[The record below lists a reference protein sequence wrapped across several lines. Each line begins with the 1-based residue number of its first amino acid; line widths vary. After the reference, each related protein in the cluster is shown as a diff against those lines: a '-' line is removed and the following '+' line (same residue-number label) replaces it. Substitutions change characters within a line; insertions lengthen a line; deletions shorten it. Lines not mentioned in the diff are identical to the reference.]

1 MHSKGGVVHY
11 KSAYHGRVA
20 IGSPPQV
27 MDVVFD
33 TGSGHLVVP
42 STLCKAPT
50 CTKHVRYRRKDS
62 FTSVDINCDGETA
75 MPGQPRDLVT
85 VSYGTGQISGILVRD
100 YVCIRQVEDVV
111 NPIGAEAT
119 PGFSMLQT
127 KAKFLHK
134 GSGALTEDEVEGKA
148 DDKIKESEDRV
159 EDLVEGED
167 EGKDEGENEG
177 EDEHG
182 DYKGDA
188 MPHGCFNL
196 QFIAATNMSEEPFN
210 TFAFDGVLG
219 MGLIALSQTPEFNI
233 FNMIATKA
241 WEASPGFQRMFSLFL
256 GFGTEESTITFGGY
270 QAERLHGESFAWHYV
285 REPRMGYW
293 QIEIFG
299 ITANGVKLDFCDDGT
314 CRGILDTG
322 TALLAVPR
330 LIGRKLMNHLR
341 FANEQG
347 KPCDADFPA
356 LLIDLGNITVELT
369 PSDIARPE
377 VIDGLE
383 DEEKLALTGAEES
396 QHCLPMLMYA
406 DFQEPLSRKTFIL
419 GEPVLQKYYAAFD
432 MDYSEPRIGMAL
444 AKHTVQRDPLR
455 VRR

>member
-50 CTKHVRYRRKDS
+50 CMKHVRYRRS
-62 FTSVDINCDGETA
+62 ASLTSVDIDGDGEA
-75 MPGQPRDLVT
+75 VVPGQPRDVLT
-85 VSYGTGQISGILVRD
+85 VSYGTGHISGIFVRD
-100 YVCIRQVEDVV
+100 HVCMGPGEDVA

-119 PGFSMLQT
+119 PGSSMLQT
-127 KAKFLHK
+127 RARSLPK
-134 GSGALTEDEVEGKA
+134 GSAALTEDEVEGKA
-148 DDKIKESEDRV
+148 DDKIRELEDSD
-159 EDLVEGED
+159 EDLVEGE
-167 EGKDEGENEG
+167 GE
-177 EDEHG
+177 
-182 DYKGDA
+182 GDA
-188 MPHGCFNL
+188 LPHGCFNV
-196 QFIAATNMSEEPFN
+196 QFIAATDMSEDPFD
-210 TFAFDGVLG
+210 TFAFDGVVG
-219 MGLIALSQTPEFNI
+219 MGLIGLSETPEFNF
-233 FNMIATKA
+233 FNMIASKA
-241 WEASPGFQRMFSLFL
+241 REAFPGFQRTFSVFL

-406 DFQEPLSRKTFIL
+406 D
-419 GEPVLQKYYAAFD
+419 
-432 MDYSEPRIGMAL
+432 
-444 AKHTVQRDPLR
+444 
-455 VRR
+455 